1 MEGLECV
8 DGPFQ
13 DCPFGRTRFYLV
25 VVEGDKGV
33 FVLLQG
39 FGYVSHEGVKVLGPI
54 DEAHGE
60 NQLRVSLVVDLDGD
74 VVLGEH
80 VAGAE
85 AELEGV
91 AQVDGDG
98 DAFVETLVDGG
109 LDGGLGGED
118 PGGAGEVNGDGMNVD
133 AGNGEPQ
140 PFENVLG
147 IESRGTWRS
156 R

>member
-1 MEGLECV
+1 M
-8 DGPFQ
+8 
-13 DCPFGRTRFYLV
+13 

-33 FVLLQG
+33 FVLFEG
-39 FGYVSHEGVKVLGPI
+39 FGHVSHEGVEVFGPI
-54 DEAHGE
+54 DETHGE
-60 NQLRVSLVVDLDGD
+60 YQLRVSLVVDLDGD

-91 AQVDGDG
+91 AQVDGNG

-118 PGGAGEVNGDGMNVD
+118 PGGAGEVDSHGVNVD
-133 AGNGEPQ
+133 AGNLDTEPVQRVLAIQ
-140 PFENVLG
+140 PLHLLAVFY
-147 IESRGTWRS
+147 
-156 R
+156 